1 MRVIWLNGPPGS
13 GKSCLQASL
22 CSEGWGAAVS
32 AERIGQDLQAILPV
46 DDYQSLPA
54 WPVHVTQEI
63 QRYRSGAVID
73 MTCVNRRVRS
83 AYRSI
88 FATCGIE
95 AVEIGLTA
103 QPSILESRVISRGG
117 EGVAW
122 CLDNLR
128 RLHGGWAELDR
139 PTIDTSIMGE
149 QEVLEKV
156 LHGLRSRAWPVF
168 G

>member
-1 MRVIWLNGPPGS
+1 MIWLNGPPGS

-22 CSEGWGAAVS
+22 SSEGWGAAVS

-46 DDYQSLPA
+46 DDYQNLPA
-54 WPVHVTQEI
+54 WPLHVTQEI
-63 QRYRSGAVID
+63 QKHRSGAVID

-83 AYRSI
+83 AYRSM

-95 AVEIGLTA
+95 AMEIGLSA
-103 QPSILESRVISRGG
+103 RPSILESRVIKRGG
-117 EGVAW
+117 ESVAW

-128 RLHGGWAELDR
+128 RLHGGWAELNR
-139 PTIDTSIMGE
+139 PTIDTTTLGE
-149 QEVLEKV
+149 REVLETV
-156 LHGLRSRAWPVF
+156 MQGLRSEAWPLF